1 MKKAFFL
8 FWILLLNGHAQ
19 LGNIPQVRPVECQI
33 KRGVKSQ
40 TKVFT
45 LHENYSLIVRF
56 ENLQLSLL
64 ADHGGF
70 PGSRGNGY
78 RYVIFYT
85 DPKVGGLVQGATSGT
100 FTRPLSLEDI
110 SFQDVKLN
118 LRVRCRG
125 R

>member
-8 FWILLLNGHAQ
+8 FWIFLLNGHAQ

>member
-1 MKKAFFL
+1 MIRAFIL
-8 FWILLLNGHAQ
+8 FWIFLLNAYAQ
-19 LGNIPQVRPVECQI
+19 VVNIPQVRPVECQI
-33 KRGVKSQ
+33 KRGNRSQ
-40 TKVFT
+40 LKVFT
-45 LHENYSLIVRF
+45 LHENYSLIVHF

-100 FTRPLSLEDI
+100 FTRPLSQEDI
-110 SFQDVKLN
+110 SFQDAKLN